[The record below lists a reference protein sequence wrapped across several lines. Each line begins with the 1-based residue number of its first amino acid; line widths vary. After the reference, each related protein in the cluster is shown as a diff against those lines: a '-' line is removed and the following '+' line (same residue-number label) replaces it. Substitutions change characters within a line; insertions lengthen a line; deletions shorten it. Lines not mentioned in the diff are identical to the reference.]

1 MWCEKTP
8 ETTQAQIELQAEI
21 VHFVRLPGTHI
32 LGTYP
37 PQTAHAG
44 YDGSVPGA
52 SKRPQIHIFATNRRS
67 RPTAF

>member
-1 MWCEKTP
+1 MMWCEKTP

-37 PQTAHAG
+37 PQMGMCGAKNHN
-44 YDGSVPGA
+44 SVVL
-52 SKRPQIHIFATNRRS
+52 IL
-67 RPTAF
+67 